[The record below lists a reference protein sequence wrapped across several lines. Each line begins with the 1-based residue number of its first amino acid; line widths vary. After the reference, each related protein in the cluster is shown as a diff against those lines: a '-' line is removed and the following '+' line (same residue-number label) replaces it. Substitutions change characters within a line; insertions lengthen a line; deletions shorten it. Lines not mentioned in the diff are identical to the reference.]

1 MGNDFEKGESV
12 ICINDNFPLIPEFG
26 GNGDIVEKPKVGEI
40 LTVDEVLGDFLMFE
54 KYNTETSTNWF
65 FFTKFRRAQGSE
77 YIKMKNGSTITTTIT
92 NNSIKDAGKGIDVS
106 YLVDDYLK
114 D

>member
-1 MGNDFEKGESV
+1 MRNDFEKGESV

-65 FFTKFRRAQGSE
+65 FFNRFIRAQGPS
-77 YIKMKNGSTITTTIT
+77 YIKMENGSVISMGNID
-92 NNSIKDAGKGIDVS
+92 KGKGIDVS

>member
-12 ICINDNFPLIPEFG
+12 ICINDHFPYIPKFG

-40 LTVDEVLGDFLMFE
+40 LTIDEVLGDFLMFE

-65 FFTKFRRAQGSE
+65 FYNRFLRYDKQCHKEHIEQLEIES
-77 YIKMKNGSTITTTIT
+77 KNFG
-92 NNSIKDAGKGIDVS
+92 G
-106 YLVDDYLK
+106 L
-114 D
+114 